1 MKKARYKEIEGSAY
15 LQKDVLSGAIINTN
29 EKEIERA
36 RLRKKQKLKRKAEEA
51 MLKTEVVQLRSDIK
65 ELKELVKELVK

>member
-1 MKKARYKEIEGSAY
+1 MKKARYKGIEGSAY
-15 LQKDVLSGAIINTN
+15 LQKDILSGAIINTN

>member
-1 MKKARYKEIEGSAY
+1 MKSRYKEIEGSAY

-36 RLRKKQKLKRKAEEA
+36 RIRKKQKMKRKEEEA
-51 MLKTEVVQLRSDIK
+51 ELKTEVKQLRSDIAA
-65 ELKELVKELVK
+65 LTQLVKEMVE

>member
-1 MKKARYKEIEGSAY
+1 MKSRYKEIEGSAY
-15 LQKDVLSGAIINTN
+15 LQKDVLTGVVINTN

>member
-1 MKKARYKEIEGSAY
+1 MKSRYKEIEGSAY

-36 RLRKKQKLKRKAEEA
+36 RLRKKQKLKRKEEEA
-51 MLKTEVVQLRSDIK
+51 KLKTEVTQLRSDIK